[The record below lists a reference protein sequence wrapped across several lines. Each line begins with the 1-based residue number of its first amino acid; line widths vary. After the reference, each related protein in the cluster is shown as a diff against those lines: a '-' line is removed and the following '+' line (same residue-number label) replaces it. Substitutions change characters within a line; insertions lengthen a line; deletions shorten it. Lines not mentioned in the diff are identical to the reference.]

1 MPPTLYS
8 QGSLEYHYK
17 FGNSSSATINIHD
30 AFRVLDPWYTCNSRY
45 PCIRLSGQAGV
56 LSDLIGHF
64 LCCETIVLR
73 LIRAIDKN
81 P

>member
-1 MPPTLYS
+1 MMLFVFWIHGIHAILDIPA
-8 QGSLEYHYK
+8 
-17 FGNSSSATINIHD
+17 FGYLGKLVT
-30 AFRVLDPWYTCNSRY
+30 P
-45 PCIRLSGQAGV
+45 V